1 MATQRGQ
8 RSAYED
14 LTDYT
19 PASDQAR
26 REMEAVRRAYASLA
40 KHMQKTVPDGPN
52 KSAGMR
58 QLLLAKDSHVRAL
71 L

>member
-14 LTDYT
+14 LTDCT
-19 PASDQAR
+19 PASDQAK
-26 REMEAVRRAYASLA
+26 REMDAVRRAYASLA
-40 KHMQKTVPDGPN
+40 RHMERTIPDGPN

-58 QLLLAKDSHVRAL
+58 QLLQAKDSHVRAL